1 MYLRFM
7 LHPEAVSF
15 IRPGLLDMEV
25 GGTWQAALEAPKP
38 CPSKRGHPMQ
48 VPGTCDG
55 GRRDLHRTLLGCYFI
70 TMESKYFG

>member
-25 GGTWQAALEAPKP
+25 GGTFGTPRLGLQNLGLPKEGIQCKSLGLEMEV
-38 CPSKRGHPMQ
+38 G
-48 VPGTCDG
+48 GTSTG
-55 GRRDLHRTLLGCYFI
+55 LY
-70 TMESKYFG
+70 